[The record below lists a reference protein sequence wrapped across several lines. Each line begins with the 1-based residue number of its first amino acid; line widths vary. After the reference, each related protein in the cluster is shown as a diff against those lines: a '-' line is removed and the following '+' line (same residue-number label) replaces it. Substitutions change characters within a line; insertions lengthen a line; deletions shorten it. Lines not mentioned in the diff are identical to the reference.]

1 MPSCYDLLR
10 RVLTPVLNDS
20 DASIRMS
27 PHEEDVLY
35 KSTNQ
40 SFLFTKE
47 AALLNLTEFD
57 SYNVTNSEKV
67 EAEIQGILLKNV
79 RMIKLAVLG
88 VVVVILLLST
98 CRFVFKL
105 FSKYTDSDRK
115 DDMD

>member
-10 RVLTPVLNDS
+10 RVLTPILNNS
-20 DASIRMS
+20 DASVR
-27 PHEEDVLY
+27 

-40 SFLFTKE
+40 GVLFTKE
-47 AALLNLTEFD
+47 AALLNFTDFD
-57 SYNVTNSEKV
+57 SFNVTNSDKI
-67 EAEIQGILLKNV
+67 EAEIQGYLLKNLHL
-79 RMIKLAVLG
+79 IKLTVLG
-88 VVVVILLLST
+88 VVVVVLLLST